1 MKANGLSLKTKLGF
15 GVCDIGGNLFVTIMG
30 FYVFDFIKDVAL
42 LGAALAGTVLFAGK
56 IWDAII
62 DPAIGFFSDRTKSRH
77 GRRRPWMLGGAIA
90 VVFFMI
96 LMYTNPHIESQ
107 FWLAVWVIIV
117 YCLLVTAYSV
127 INIPYGALTPE
138 LTRNYDEQ
146 TSLNAYR
153 MSFAVVGTFIGVGGL
168 FIVDMFANKDLGPMI
183 MGGAMGLVIC
193 ATALITYFTIK
204 EPARA
209 VAEASEQQGFLKT
222 YAAAFRNRPFVLVL
236 IAYGMHM
243 AATAMLQ
250 SILRDYFQY
259 IFGDEQSSKYALMP
273 FLVMALVFIPI
284 WTAISKRIGKKW
296 AYNIGMSIFG
306 IVLLLVF
313 FFAST
318 RGPMFMYVLMGIAGI
333 GYSTNYVMPYA
344 IIPDTVE
351 RGSLLR
357 IVEPRESVR
366 RGPRSGHQW
375 LGSRR
380 PRLRAKCRA
389 NTPGKVG
396 HSPAPGTHC
405 GGVRRGRCCPCLFLP
420 HHTEVLRRA
429 HSAEAG
435 RKGQGRRVGCRAEG
449 EGERSEAASENYRA
463 MMVIARRRISGKPD
477 SRPKPC
483 RLS

>member
-56 IWDAII
+56 IWDAVI

-168 FIVDMFANKDLGPMI
+168 FIVDMFANKDLGPMV

-204 EPARA
+204 EPDRA

-351 RGSLLR
+351 LEYAQS
-357 IVEPRESVR
+357 
-366 RGPRSGHQW
+366 
-375 LGSRR
+375 
-380 PRLRAKCRA
+380 
-389 NTPGKVG
+389 
-396 HSPAPGTHC
+396 
-405 GGVRRGRCCPCLFLP
+405 GVRREGAFYGLWNLVNQF
-420 HHTEVLRRA
+420 
-429 HSAEAG
+429 G
-435 RKGQGRRVGCRAEG
+435 VGLALG
-449 EGERSEAASENYRA
+449 
-463 MMVIARRRISGKPD
+463 ISGWVLGGLGYVPNVEQTPLAKMGIRLLLGPIAAVFVVVGVVLVSFYPITRKYYD
-477 SRPKPC
+477 ERIMPKVLA
-483 RLS
+483 RDKAGG

>member
-351 RGSLLR
+351 LEYAQS
-357 IVEPRESVR
+357 
-366 RGPRSGHQW
+366 
-375 LGSRR
+375 
-380 PRLRAKCRA
+380 
-389 NTPGKVG
+389 
-396 HSPAPGTHC
+396 
-405 GGVRRGRCCPCLFLP
+405 GVRREGAFYGLWNLVNQF
-420 HHTEVLRRA
+420 
-429 HSAEAG
+429 G
-435 RKGQGRRVGCRAEG
+435 VGLALG
-449 EGERSEAASENYRA
+449 
-463 MMVIARRRISGKPD
+463 ISGWVLGGLGYVPNVEQTPLAKLGIRLLLGPIAAVFVVVGVVLVSFYPITRKYYD
-477 SRPKPC
+477 ERILPKLAE
-483 RLS
+483 RDRAGG

>member
-1 MKANGLSLKTKLGF
+1 MTTNKLSLKTKLGF
-15 GVCDIGGNLFVTIMG
+15 GVCDIGGNLFVTLMG

-77 GRRRPWMLGGAIA
+77 GRRRPWMLGGAIS

-138 LTRNYDEQ
+138 LTRHYDEQ

-153 MSFAVVGTFIGVGGL
+153 MSFAVVGTFVGVGGL
-168 FIVDMFANKDLGPMI
+168 FIVDMFANKDLGPMV

-193 ATALITYFTIK
+193 VTALITIFTVK
-204 EPARA
+204 EPRRA
-209 VAEASEQQGFLKT
+209 AVEASEQQGFLKT

-284 WTAISKRIGKKW
+284 WTAIAKRIGKKW

-344 IIPDTVE
+344 IVPDTVE
-351 RGSLLR
+351 LEYAQS
-357 IVEPRESVR
+357 
-366 RGPRSGHQW
+366 
-375 LGSRR
+375 
-380 PRLRAKCRA
+380 
-389 NTPGKVG
+389 
-396 HSPAPGTHC
+396 
-405 GGVRRGRCCPCLFLP
+405 GVRREGAFYGLWNL
-420 HHTEVLRRA
+420 VNQL
-429 HSAEAG
+429 G
-435 RKGQGRRVGCRAEG
+435 VGLALG
-449 EGERSEAASENYRA
+449 
-463 MMVIARRRISGKPD
+463 ISGWVLGAFGYVPNVAQSPLAKMGIRLLLGPIAAVFVVIGVLLVSFYPITRKYYD
-477 SRPKPC
+477 EHILPKVTE
-483 RLS
+483 RDRAGG

>member
-1 MKANGLSLKTKLGF
+1 MKVDKLSLKTKLGF

-56 IWDAII
+56 IWDAVI

-168 FIVDMFANKDLGPMI
+168 FIVDMFANKDLGPMV

-204 EPARA
+204 EPERA

-306 IVLLLVF
+306 SVLLLVF

-318 RGPMFMYVLMGIAGI
+318 RGAMFMYVLMGIAGI

-351 RGSLLR
+351 LEYAQS
-357 IVEPRESVR
+357 
-366 RGPRSGHQW
+366 
-375 LGSRR
+375 
-380 PRLRAKCRA
+380 
-389 NTPGKVG
+389 
-396 HSPAPGTHC
+396 
-405 GGVRRGRCCPCLFLP
+405 GVRREGAFYGLWNLVNQF
-420 HHTEVLRRA
+420 
-429 HSAEAG
+429 G
-435 RKGQGRRVGCRAEG
+435 VGLALG
-449 EGERSEAASENYRA
+449 
-463 MMVIARRRISGKPD
+463 ISGWVLGGLGYVPNVEQTPLAKMGIRLLLGPIAAVFVVVGVVLVSFYPITRKYYD
-477 SRPKPC
+477 ERILPKLAE
-483 RLS
+483 RDRAGG

>member
-56 IWDAII
+56 IWDAVI

-168 FIVDMFANKDLGPMI
+168 FIVDMFANKDLGPMV

-204 EPARA
+204 EPERA

-318 RGPMFMYVLMGIAGI
+318 RGAMFMYVLMGIAGI

-351 RGSLLR
+351 LEYAQS
-357 IVEPRESVR
+357 
-366 RGPRSGHQW
+366 
-375 LGSRR
+375 
-380 PRLRAKCRA
+380 
-389 NTPGKVG
+389 
-396 HSPAPGTHC
+396 
-405 GGVRRGRCCPCLFLP
+405 GVRREGAFYGLWNLVNQF
-420 HHTEVLRRA
+420 
-429 HSAEAG
+429 G
-435 RKGQGRRVGCRAEG
+435 VGLALG
-449 EGERSEAASENYRA
+449 
-463 MMVIARRRISGKPD
+463 ISGWVLGGLGYVPNVEQTPLAKMGIRLLLGPIAAVFVVVGVVLV
-477 SRPKPC
+477 SFYPITRKYYEERIMPKVLA
-483 RLS
+483 RDKAGG

>member
-56 IWDAII
+56 IWDAVI

-168 FIVDMFANKDLGPMI
+168 FIVDMFANKDLGPMV

-204 EPARA
+204 EPERA

-306 IVLLLVF
+306 IVLLLAF

-351 RGSLLR
+351 LEYAQS
-357 IVEPRESVR
+357 
-366 RGPRSGHQW
+366 
-375 LGSRR
+375 
-380 PRLRAKCRA
+380 
-389 NTPGKVG
+389 
-396 HSPAPGTHC
+396 
-405 GGVRRGRCCPCLFLP
+405 GVRREGAFYGLWNLVNQF
-420 HHTEVLRRA
+420 
-429 HSAEAG
+429 G
-435 RKGQGRRVGCRAEG
+435 VGLALG
-449 EGERSEAASENYRA
+449 
-463 MMVIARRRISGKPD
+463 ISGWVLGGLGYVPNVEQTPLAKMGIRLLLGPIAAVFVVVGVVLVSFYPSTRKYYD
-477 SRPKPC
+477 ERIMPKVLA
-483 RLS
+483 RDKAGG